1 MDILKGMDLTK
12 LSQTEL
18 ISIIYKLGDTI
29 GSLEARILELEE
41 KLSRKDERTSDKKT
55 VSSWVKSNVKKKK
68 ATKRK
73 KRESSYVRMKDE
85 PTATVSH
92 TYTLCPDCG
101 GSLGKPSVAYTR
113 QIIDIPI
120 LPATVT
126 EHIIYKRS
134 CFSCHRRVYPRPDL
148 SSYVIGNYRIG
159 INLMGLIATMREQE
173 RLPIDVIQQ
182 HIQIFYRLKISAG
195 EIVKIV
201 HAVAR
206 WGKTEYRSIQEA
218 LLTSSYIHADET
230 GGRENGV
237 NGYFWNFS
245 NANHQFV
252 VYRRSRGK
260 KVVAEVLGE
269 NGENYEGVIISDFY
283 TAYNEYCGYH
293 QRCWV
298 HYLRDIEEL
307 KKEYPKDKLL
317 KVWSRDIRKLYDTA
331 KAYTGPPASLPI
343 GLQVQM
349 REQKEEEFK
358 HTLTDICTPY
368 LTKETVFSKLNA
380 RALRYI
386 SELFTF
392 VRIAGVPSH
401 NNPAEKAVRHLVISR
416 KISGGT
422 RSSKGSETKSILTSL
437 FGTWKLQNLNPFEQ
451 TKLLLLQAACQKP

>member
-1 MDILKGMDLTK
+1 MDNLKGKDLTK

-18 ISIIYKLGDTI
+18 IVIIYKLADRI
-29 GSLEARILELEE
+29 ESLNARLLELEE
-41 KLSRKDERTSDKKT
+41 KLQRKDDYHTDKRTIP
-55 VSSWVKSNVKKKK
+55 SWVKANVRKKKNG
-68 ATKRK
+68 KRQ

-92 TYTLCPDCG
+92 TYSLCPDCG
-101 GSLGKPSVAYTR
+101 GELGKPSVAYTR

-126 EHIIYKRS
+126 EHIIYKRY
-134 CFSCHRRVYPRPDL
+134 CFSCEKRIYPRPDL
-148 SSYVIGNYRIG
+148 SSAVIGNYRIG

-173 RLPIDVIQQ
+173 RLPIEVIQQ
-182 HIQIFYRLKISAG
+182 HIQIFYRLSISAG
-195 EIVKIV
+195 EIVKIS
-201 HAVAR
+201 HAVAA

-245 NANHQFV
+245 NASHQFV
-252 VYRRSRGK
+252 VYRKSRGK
-260 KVVAEVLGE
+260 KVVSEILGE

-298 HYLRDIEEL
+298 HYWRDIEDL

-317 KVWSRDIRKLYDTA
+317 RIWSRDIRKLYDKA
-331 KAYTGPPASLPI
+331 KGYTGPPASLPI
-343 GLQVQM
+343 GLRDQI
-349 REQKEEEFK
+349 REEQEKVFK
-358 HTLTDICTPY
+358 QELERICTPY
-368 LTKETVFSKLNA
+368 LSRDTVFSKLNA

-422 RSSKGSETKSILTSL
+422 RSSKGSETKSVLTSL
-437 FGTWKLQNLNPFEQ
+437 FGTWRLQNLNPFEQ
-451 TKLLLLQAACQKP
+451 TKLLLLQAACQRP